1 MVDSQ
6 HQVVDMMLTSR
17 NTIYDGDASDN
28 LEVGELY
35 ISNTCESIYIVYSTF
50 VIWLANGSI
59 FVWWIESHGMKS
71 YFDL

>member
-17 NTIYDGDASDN
+17 KTIYDGDDSDN

-50 VIWLANGSI
+50 VI
-59 FVWWIESHGMKS
+59 
-71 YFDL
+71 